1 MYKNRKLI
9 LGVAPTRRD
18 YFTNETVEANRD
30 RILSVTRELCAQ
42 YDVQMV
48 GIEGLSPDGMM
59 SDIHTADRIIQRFRE
74 QGVNAL
80 FIPHCNFGQEE
91 TVLRLGRAMQVPLLL
106 WGERDEAPNGF
117 AWRTTDTQCGL
128 FASGKALYRGGVPFT
143 YIENCMMD
151 DMAFRDGFR
160 DFLTAARIVANLRG
174 TRIAQISVRPQPFL
188 SVMINESELLER
200 FGFEVIPAP
209 ATQILS
215 ATKALADTPE
225 AKAVLEGYTA
235 AGVDTSRMDQQS
247 LRNMAGLELAIEQFA
262 AENGCSSVVSECWN
276 IFGESLG
283 IRPCAVFGN
292 LIDKGALAGSFRSY
306 PIQVT
311 GTSSQS
317 EWDEMTITL
326 NSYIL
331 ADGIAADQ
339 TAKTDARG
347 KVVFD
352 NLTAG
357 IYLVS
362 SVRTEQDGKYYVFE
376 SFLAAVPGVDSEGQW
391 VYSVSARPKMSV
403 HTPAKGEVTYKAVK
417 AWRDG
422 GQDRPV
428 SVSVEVRR
436 DGQLQQSVTLSAEN
450 NWMYTWKAVD
460 DGSVWTV
467 NEVNVPEGYTV
478 GIQRSGDTFSIT
490 NTKPETP
497 AGNHPQTGDTTNMT
511 LYVLLMAASGLALL
525 VVGIVLRK
533 KSRAK

>member
-59 SDIHTADRIIQRFRE
+59 SDIHAADRIIQRFRE

-128 FASGKALYRGGVPFT
+128 FASGKALYRGGIPFT

-151 DMAFRDGFR
+151 DAAFRDGFL

-200 FGFEVIPAP
+200 FGFEVIPVP

-215 ATKALADTPE
+215 SARALADTPE

-292 LIDKGALAGSFRSY
+292 LIDKGLPVACENDVHGAISMLIAQACNNGAEPVF
-306 PIQVT
+306 
-311 GTSSQS
+311 
-317 EWDEMTITL
+317 
-326 NSYIL
+326 L
-331 ADGIAADQ
+331 ADLTQ
-339 TAKTDARG
+339 RHPTN
-347 KVVFD
+347 D
-352 NLTAG
+352 N
-357 IYLVS
+357 
-362 SVRTEQDGKYYVFE
+362 
-376 SFLAAVPGVDSEGQW
+376 
-391 VYSVSARPKMSV
+391 
-403 HTPAKGEVTYKAVK
+403 
-417 AWRDG
+417 
-422 GQDRPV
+422 
-428 SVSVEVRR
+428 
-436 DGQLQQSVTLSAEN
+436 AE
-450 NWMYTWKAVD
+450 
-460 DGSVWTV
+460 
-467 NEVNVPEGYTV
+467 
-478 GIQRSGDTFSIT
+478 
-490 NTKPETP
+490 
-497 AGNHPQTGDTTNMT
+497 
-511 LYVLLMAASGLALL
+511 
-525 VVGIVLRK
+525 
-533 KSRAK
+533 

>member
-151 DMAFRDGFR
+151 DAAFRDGFR

-200 FGFEVIPAP
+200 FGFEVIPVP

-215 ATKALADTPE
+215 SAKALADTPE

-292 LIDKGALAGSFRSY
+292 LIDKGLPVACENDVHGAISMLIAQTCNNGAEPVFLADLTQRHPTNDNAELLWHCGPFPKGLKKSGGHAFLSESMGQWELKDGSLTLVRFDGCRGTYQLLAGPAHTCQGPLTNGNYVWAEVDDWPRWERKLVCGPYIHHVAGVYGDYTRAVEEACKYLPVSF
-306 PIQVT
+306 
-311 GTSSQS
+311 
-317 EWDEMTITL
+317 
-326 NSYIL
+326 
-331 ADGIAADQ
+331 
-339 TAKTDARG
+339 
-347 KVVFD
+347 
-352 NLTAG
+352 
-357 IYLVS
+357 
-362 SVRTEQDGKYYVFE
+362 
-376 SFLAAVPGVDSEGQW
+376 
-391 VYSVSARPKMSV
+391 
-403 HTPAKGEVTYKAVK
+403 
-417 AWRDG
+417 
-422 GQDRPV
+422 DRP
-428 SVSVEVRR
+428 
-436 DGQLQQSVTLSAEN
+436 
-450 NWMYTWKAVD
+450 
-460 DGSVWTV
+460 
-467 NEVNVPEGYTV
+467 
-478 GIQRSGDTFSIT
+478 
-490 NTKPETP
+490 
-497 AGNHPQTGDTTNMT
+497 
-511 LYVLLMAASGLALL
+511 
-525 VVGIVLRK
+525 
-533 KSRAK
+533 